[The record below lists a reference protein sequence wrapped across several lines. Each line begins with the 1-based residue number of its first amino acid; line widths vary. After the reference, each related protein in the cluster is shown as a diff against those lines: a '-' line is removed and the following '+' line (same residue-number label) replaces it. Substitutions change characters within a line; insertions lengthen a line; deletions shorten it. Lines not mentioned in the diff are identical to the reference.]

1 MNISRN
7 FAVICLF
14 ILILVTNAC
23 GGLTRSDKPAIT
35 RWWLKPYVAAAQAT
49 PAEPLVAVA
58 LSVTVVP
65 GLDSDRILTLSNDAE
80 LGQFA
85 AARWVDNLPELLNSL
100 LERSLQAT
108 GRFDVSSDRAAARPD
123 NCHLQLELRE
133 FFADIDPA
141 GKTTGVRVAIN
152 GRFQCGS
159 AAPVDIHSSAVIAV
173 VDERMHVIVAAF
185 QQAMDRVM
193 QDILSKI

>member
-1 MNISRN
+1 M
-7 FAVICLF
+7 
-14 ILILVTNAC
+14 
-23 GGLTRSDKPAIT
+23 
-35 RWWLKPYVAAAQAT
+35 
-49 PAEPLVAVA
+49 
-58 LSVTVVP
+58 P

-159 AAPVDIHSSAVIAV
+159 AAPVDIQSGAAIGVA
-173 VDERMHVIVAAF
+173 DERMSVIVAAF
-185 QQAMDRVM
+185 QTATDQLM
-193 QDILSKI
+193 QDILDKIFSTFCLGK